1 MALRRIDAETLLM
14 PPEPPK
20 DTVIMFGLTG
30 YAIRVTGKGASLME
44 LDVDGSQELASI
56 GKDQA
61 RKFIKKSEAQDD
73 RQRLSHRGQ
82 VRKGKAETTRCVV

>member
-1 MALRRIDAETLLM
+1 MTLRRIDAETLLT
-14 PPEPPK
+14 PPVPPRG
-20 DTVIMFGLTG
+20 TVIMFGLTG

-61 RKFIKKSEAQDD
+61 RKFIQSIGGA
-73 RQRLSHRGQ
+73 R
-82 VRKGKAETTRCVV
+82 

>member
-1 MALRRIDAETLLM
+1 MNDIRKACVRAVFDEFDDHGDVIRPAVDAETLLM
-14 PPEPPK
+14 PPAPPR

-61 RKFIKKSEAQDD
+61 RTFIQKIGGA
-73 RQRLSHRGQ
+73 R
-82 VRKGKAETTRCVV
+82 

>member
-1 MALRRIDAETLLM
+1 MALRRIDAETLLT
-14 PPEPPK
+14 PPAPPR

-44 LDVDGSQELASI
+44 LDGSHELASI

-61 RKFIKKSEAQDD
+61 RTFIQSIGGA
-73 RQRLSHRGQ
+73 R
-82 VRKGKAETTRCVV
+82 

>member
-14 PPEPPK
+14 PPAPPR

-44 LDVDGSQELASI
+44 LDVD
-56 GKDQA
+56 
-61 RKFIKKSEAQDD
+61 
-73 RQRLSHRGQ
+73 
-82 VRKGKAETTRCVV
+82 

>member
-1 MALRRIDAETLLM
+1 MNDIRKACVRTVFDEFDDHGDVIRPTVDVETLLM
-14 PPEPPK
+14 PPAPPR

-44 LDVDGSQELASI
+44 LDVNGSHELASI

-61 RKFIKKSEAQDD
+61 RKFIQSIGGA
-73 RQRLSHRGQ
+73 R
-82 VRKGKAETTRCVV
+82 

>member
-1 MALRRIDAETLLM
+1 MKDIRKTCVRAVFDALAEHGDMIRPQYAETLLT
-14 PPEPPK
+14 PPAPPK

-44 LDVDGSQELASI
+44 LDVDGSRELASI

-61 RKFIKKSEAQDD
+61 RTFIQKIGGA
-73 RQRLSHRGQ
+73 R
-82 VRKGKAETTRCVV
+82 

>member
-1 MALRRIDAETLLM
+1 MALRRIDVETLLM
-14 PPEPPK
+14 PPAPPR

-44 LDVDGSQELASI
+44 LDVDGSHELASI

-61 RKFIKKSEAQDD
+61 RKFIQKIGGA
-73 RQRLSHRGQ
+73 R
-82 VRKGKAETTRCVV
+82 